1 MSREEITEKVSEVL
15 VDALGAD
22 EDEISLEATLMGD
35 LDAESIDFLDIVFQL
50 EKTFDLKIPR
60 AELFPGPADL
70 GDSESLVEDGELT
83 AEGVAQLRKK
93 LPHANVDKF
102 AEDPKVEH
110 IQELF
115 TVEMIVNYIEGRLS

>member
-1 MSREEITEKVSEVL
+1 MSRVEITEKVSEVL

-60 AELFPGPADL
+60 AELFPGPQDI
-70 GDSESLVEDGELT
+70 GDEIHKLSTATSDQQLSEFVKDPIARRDGKSDSQMTET
-83 AEGVAQLRKK
+83 PRCRG
-93 LPHANVDKF
+93 
-102 AEDPKVEH
+102 
-110 IQELF
+110 
-115 TVEMIVNYIEGRLS
+115 G